1 MRCFVVLYW
10 AENEREFVLKKV
22 IFAMLLIILITVTGC
37 SRRYRVG
44 VCLRCGESDATVQLE
59 NILMEQ
65 FGTAEYQVR
74 IRDAAKD
81 QAKQNVQIAYLLE
94 KDYDLLII
102 EPVMTA
108 AAEEVITQAKLAD
121 VPVIFVNHE
130 PEATALE
137 RWEKAYYIGS
147 DLTQPGRLQ
156 TELVSQLPDG
166 GDRNGDGSVAC
177 TVIAGPKDHVDA
189 MRWTRD
195 CGDGFLRLGTDYGDW
210 SRDSGRIRC
219 RRQLSQ
225 FGDSIEVIFCNSDEL
240 TLGALEALQSAEEDV
255 YLIGIGGD
263 AQMLERVR
271 EGVVTGTVCP
281 NKEEIADCITKTA
294 AAVLRGEDAP
304 KTQYLDFL
312 IITKDTVQ

>member
-1 MRCFVVLYW
+1 MTAVFYC
-10 AENEREFVLKKV
+10 AENERKFALKKMLMVILLFVLPFTAV
-22 IFAMLLIILITVTGC
+22 GC
-37 SRRYRVG
+37 GRKNCVG
-44 VCLRCGESDATVQLE
+44 ICLRYGETDASSYLE
-59 NILMEQ
+59 INLKDA
-65 FGTAEYQVR
+65 FRSADCQVAVW
-74 IRDAAKD
+74 DAGND
-81 QAKQNVQIAYLLE
+81 QSRQNGQIADALRE
-94 KDYDLLII
+94 RCDLLIV

-108 AAEEVITQAKLAD
+108 AAEDIILQAKHAS

-156 TELVSQLPDG
+156 TELVRQLPDG
-166 GDRNGDGSVAC
+166 GDRNGDGTVAC

-219 RRQLSQ
+219 RRQLSNY
-225 FGDSIEVIFCNSDEL
+225 GDSIEVIFCNSDKL
-240 TLGALEALQSAEEDV
+240 ALGALEALQSAEEDI
-255 YLIGIGGD
+255 YLVGIGGD
-263 AQMLERVR
+263 AQMLERIR

>member
-1 MRCFVVLYW
+1 MTAVFYC
-10 AENEREFVLKKV
+10 AENERKFALKKMLMVILLFVLPFTAV
-22 IFAMLLIILITVTGC
+22 GC
-37 SRRYRVG
+37 GRRNHVG
-44 VCLRCGESDATVQLE
+44 ICLRYGENDGSSYLETNLKDAFRSVDC
-59 NILMEQ
+59 
-65 FGTAEYQVR
+65 QVAVW
-74 IRDAAKD
+74 DAGND
-81 QAKQNVQIAYLLE
+81 QSRQNGQIAGAL
-94 KDYDLLII
+94 KDRCDLLIV

-108 AAEEVITQAKLAD
+108 AAEEIITQAKLAD

-156 TELVSQLPDG
+156 TELVRQLPDG
-166 GDRNGDGSVAC
+166 GDRNGDGTVAC

-219 RRQLSQ
+219 RRQLSNY
-225 FGDSIEVIFCNSDEL
+225 GDSIEVIFCNSDAL
-240 TLGALEALQSAEEDV
+240 ALGALEALQNAEEDV

-263 AQMLERVR
+263 AQMLERIR

-281 NKEEIADCITKTA
+281 NKEEIADRITKTA

>member
-1 MRCFVVLYW
+1 MKKMLVVILL
-10 AENEREFVLKKV
+10 FVLPFTAVGCGRKNRV
-22 IFAMLLIILITVTGC
+22 GICLRYGENDGSSYLETNLTDTFRSIGYQVAVWDAGNDQSRQNGQISRALEENCGLLIV
-37 SRRYRVG
+37 
-44 VCLRCGESDATVQLE
+44 
-59 NILMEQ
+59 
-65 FGTAEYQVR
+65 
-74 IRDAAKD
+74 
-81 QAKQNVQIAYLLE
+81 
-94 KDYDLLII
+94 

-108 AAEEVITQAKLAD
+108 AAEDIILQAKHASI
-121 VPVIFVNHE
+121 PVIFVNHE
-130 PEATALE
+130 PEAAALE

-156 TELVSQLPDG
+156 TELVRQLPDG
-166 GDRNGDGSVAC
+166 GDRNGDGTVAC

-210 SRDSGRIRC
+210 SRDSGRTRC
-219 RRQLSQ
+219 RRQLSNY
-225 FGDSIEVIFCNSDEL
+225 GDSIEVIFCNSDEL
-240 TLGALEALQSAEEDV
+240 TLGALEALQSAEEDI
-255 YLIGIGGD
+255 YLIGIGCD
-263 AQMLERVR
+263 AQMLEPIR

-281 NKEEIADCITKTA
+281 NFEGIAACITKTA